1 MTQEPE
7 VTAKE
12 RPLSRTV
19 RPPGNTA
26 SLKLPS
32 HSSAGRGRG
41 KDKTLPAW
49 MTQGSG
55 QPSVESHQ
63 KQDTDRLVS
72 SNSHVER
79 GRGNPPTRM
88 NRPEQAKDK
97 SYQNQSSNLSS
108 SSNVGRGRG
117 KNRTLPAWMAQQS
130 TPSDNGSSG
139 SIQSVQSKGR
149 ERQRTAADT
158 SRSGANPSSN
168 KTGYNSGTSGRESG
182 RGRGKDKTLPSWM
195 TNSGNDGPGQPKA
208 TQSSARS
215 MHSGP
220 RSQTYNQGSAGRGR
234 GKDINLPAWMTK

>member
-1 MTQEPE
+1 
-7 VTAKE
+7 
-12 RPLSRTV
+12 
-19 RPPGNTA
+19 
-26 SLKLPS
+26 
-32 HSSAGRGRG
+32 
-41 KDKTLPAW
+41 

-79 GRGNPPTRM
+79 GRGNPNTWM

-168 KTGYNSGTSGRESG
+168 KTGYNSGTLGRESG